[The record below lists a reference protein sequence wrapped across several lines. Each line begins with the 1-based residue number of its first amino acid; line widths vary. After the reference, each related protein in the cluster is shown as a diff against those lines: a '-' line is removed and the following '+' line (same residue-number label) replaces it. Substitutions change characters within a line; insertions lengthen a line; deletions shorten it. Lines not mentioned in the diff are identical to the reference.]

1 MADRI
6 PLPRVTLLAIAL
18 YGAAS
23 LGCAALPDRIV
34 EPQFHNPLPQIHR
47 VAVLPFFNQSSEPTV
62 NGEAVA
68 IAYYNELQ
76 LIPGFEVMPVGVAR
90 RMFLASVEATGQ
102 EPRSGADFQRLA
114 QQMNVDAVIVGSVTE
129 YSPYYPP
136 RMGLAVNWYA
146 ANPGFHPIPAGYGL
160 PWGRAEEEFIPGALV
175 QEAEFALAREQL
187 KTQTPQLP
195 PDNPAVSTIAPV
207 GRNLAVENRN
217 GRTPSDDRAR
227 PLDSER
233 LPASTARAESLQ
245 PPQPPPD
252 ASVLSRDGNA
262 GDASLAMAPLLPP
275 DWPDPRGLIPP
286 PPAPDRP
293 SLRPQHAPLMTHTR
307 IYHGQ
312 DARFTERLAT
322 YYYLRDDAR
331 FGGWKGY
338 LERPADFVRFC
349 CYLHVTET
357 LAARGGAS
365 DARVLWRWPI
375 GRYER

>member
-1 MADRI
+1 MSAKR
-6 PLPRVTLLAIAL
+6 LNLRLAVL
-18 YGAAS
+18 AAAICCAAGP
-23 LGCAALPDRIV
+23 GCALLPDKIV

-47 VAVLPFFNQSSEPTV
+47 VAVLPFFNQSAEPTV

-76 LIPGFEVMPVGVAR
+76 QIPGFEVMPVGVAKQ
-90 RMFLASVEATGQ
+90 MLAASIQATGQ
-102 EPRSGADFQRLA
+102 EPVMGSDFQRLA
-114 QQMNVDAVIVGSVTE
+114 RQMNVDAVIVGSITE

-146 ANPGFHPIPAGYGL
+146 ANPGFHPIPPGYGL
-160 PWGRAEEEFIPGALV
+160 PWGRAEEEFIPSALV

-187 KTQTPQLP
+187 KTQ
-195 PDNPAVSTIAPV
+195 APV
-207 GRNLAVENRN
+207 MPAENPTA
-217 GRTPSDDRAR
+217 GTVA
-227 PLDSER
+227 
-233 LPASTARAESLQ
+233 PASVSNRAIGSGLASRGLGKPGTAIDPSQLS

-252 ASVLSRDGNA
+252 VTTLASA
-262 GDASLAMAPLLPP
+262 GKSGDSPALTAPLLPP
-275 DWPDPRGLIPP
+275 DWPDPRGFVPP
-286 PPAPDRP
+286 PPSPERP
-293 SLRPQHAPLMTHTR
+293 ILREQHAPLMTHTR
-307 IYHGQ
+307 IYHGH
-312 DARFTERLAT
+312 DAKFTERLAT
-322 YYYLRDDAR
+322 YFYLRDDAR

-357 LAARGGAS
+357 LAARGGAG